1 MPRQRLTEVNM
12 KHVRRLSGRAGII
25 VLIGAIATSLTIYF
39 SLSIYILPKIYLS
52 MSRLIPVPII
62 TNVNISKL
70 QVPLGRP
77 FNITLIGSNQGN
89 SADVQII
96 SVAFPN
102 LTRPNDFVQVKESD
116 FNQRPVIVK
125 KGDELSSG
133 YLENKIP
140 LKSKYTLIEA
150 YNRPWHSHDIHHL
163 LMQVKTHTLG
173 RFVIFVKTVALPYTN
188 ELSHY
193 PREGIKDQQG
203 EFVNV
208 YSISVIDAYL
218 GQSM

>member
-1 MPRQRLTEVNM
+1 VNK
-12 KHVRRLSGRAGII
+12 KHNRSFGGRAEII
-25 VLIGAIATSLTIYF
+25 VLIGAIATSLAIYF
-39 SLSIYILPKIYLS
+39 SLSIYIFPKIYLS
-52 MSRLIPVPII
+52 MSTLKPVPIL

-70 QVPLGRP
+70 QVPVGTP
-77 FNITLIGSNQGN
+77 FNISFIGSNQGN

-102 LTRPNDFVQVKESD
+102 LTRTNDFVQVKESD
-116 FNQRPVIVK
+116 FNQRPLIFK

-133 YLENKIP
+133 YSQNKIP
-140 LKSKYTLIEA
+140 LKSKYHLIEA

-163 LMQVKTHTLG
+163 LVQVKPYTVG
-173 RFVIFVKTVALPYTN
+173 RFVIFVKTIALPYTN

-193 PREGIKDQQG
+193 PRGGIKDQQG

-208 YSISVIDAYL
+208 YSINVSDGYL
-218 GQSM
+218 GQSK

>member
-1 MPRQRLTEVNM
+1 
-12 KHVRRLSGRAGII
+12 
-25 VLIGAIATSLTIYF
+25 
-39 SLSIYILPKIYLS
+39 
-52 MSRLIPVPII
+52 MSTLKPVPIL

-70 QVPLGRP
+70 QVPVGTP
-77 FNITLIGSNQGN
+77 FNISFIGSNQGN

-116 FNQRPVIVK
+116 FNQRPLIFK

-133 YLENKIP
+133 YSQNKIP
-140 LKSKYTLIEA
+140 LKSKYHLIEA
-150 YNRPWHSHDIHHL
+150 YNRPWHSHDKHHL
-163 LMQVKTHTLG
+163 LVQVKPYTVG
-173 RFVIFVKTVALPYTN
+173 RFVIFVKTIALPYTN

-208 YSISVIDAYL
+208 YSINVSDGYL
-218 GQSM
+218 GQSK

>member
-1 MPRQRLTEVNM
+1 VNI
-12 KHVRRLSGRAGII
+12 KYIRRFSGRTGIT

-52 MSRLIPVPII
+52 MSRLKPVPII
-62 TNVNISKL
+62 TSVNISKL
-70 QVPLGRP
+70 QVPFGRQ
-77 FNITLIGSNQGN
+77 FNITLIGSNLGN

-102 LTRPNDFVQVKESD
+102 FTRPNDFVQVKESD

-140 LKSKYTLIEA
+140 LKSKYILIEA
-150 YNRPWHSHDIHHL
+150 YNRPWHPHDIHHL
-163 LMQVKTHTLG
+163 LMQVKPHTVG
-173 RFVIFVKTVALPYTN
+173 RFVIFVKTIALPYTN
-188 ELSHY
+188 EFSHY

-208 YSISVIDAYL
+208 YSIIVTDAYL
-218 GQSM
+218 RQSK